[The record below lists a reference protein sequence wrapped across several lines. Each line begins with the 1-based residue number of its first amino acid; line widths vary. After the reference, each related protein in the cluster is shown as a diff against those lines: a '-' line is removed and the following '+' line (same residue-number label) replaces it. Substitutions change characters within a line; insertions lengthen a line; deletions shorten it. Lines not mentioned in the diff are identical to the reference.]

1 MKLFCCRLA
10 VFLALLVCWPTVH
23 IGWAWISQ
31 KCLMLD
37 VMTSYSHFAVTL
49 KCPWYGLT
57 AACDQVTN
65 VSLDLSRIPRGME
78 TICLTG
84 KEGLVLQPNAFSRFQ
99 HLIRLYIDG
108 GVAAI
113 LPGAFRGLST
123 LHALSLASPNQI
135 HLALTSE
142 VFQDLTGLEELTV
155 TNYALAAMTTNVFAR
170 LGQLRSLE
178 VTSDDVDFSAVV
190 CRLLRVNATL
200 TNLQMTMVNM
210 TLLKTPDCLANL
222 SAFPLLQNVS
232 LVLPNITTI
241 ETGALQ
247 CFKRITNICVP
258 LEEPIMAPLLQS
270 GIQSI
275 DSMDISLRDLNVES
289 LCEIVLSFA
298 VTKLAVT
305 CLTLRAQ
312 PNLAWA
318 KCQSLQSISLQLERP
333 SGSVISLSF
342 IHALRNV
349 TWLVVDAGDGSVLN
363 LSALFGKFPHHLT
376 EVSIS
381 VSLHPINFIVTDD
394 STPDLNLTLNLIGKS
409 IGLFGCDRPFIKSV
423 TKLMVTTDS
432 FTCGGHGSSSSSA
445 FQHFSS
451 VEWLKIV
458 QWTRS
463 TVQDLSGLS
472 GLVHLRELG
481 FQNVNLD
488 NSTGF
493 TTALRNL
500 TRLEKLSLEECWLDS
515 LQASTSMNLQ
525 SLKFLELL
533 IDGSNGVTESFFEP
547 LTSLKLVI
555 LGQQHLRCDCES
567 ARFEEW
573 ARRQSDVEVFLSHYQ
588 QESLQC
594 EVGGKS
600 QDLRSFGEKH
610 CRPYLGFMLF
620 VITATLNLLFILV
633 VLLQHLAREY
643 LLALFHIAGGWVNE
657 ALRHH
662 DGPRGRY
669 DYDAFVSYSGRDERW
684 VVDRLLPALEQRG
697 PPLLRL
703 CLHSRDFQPGKDVVQ
718 NITDSLYRSRR
729 TLCLVSRHFLRS
741 GWCSLEMRLA
751 TQRLQVEH
759 RDVLILVFLEAVPSH
774 LLSAHHRLARLVKT
788 RTYIQWPQ
796 EPVQQEAFWDRLWAK
811 LASERR

>member
-1 MKLFCCRLA
+1 
-10 VFLALLVCWPTVH
+10 
-23 IGWAWISQ
+23 
-31 KCLMLD
+31 
-37 VMTSYSHFAVTL
+37 MTSYFRFAVSL

-57 AACDQVTN
+57 AACDQVNN
-65 VSLDLSRIPRGME
+65 VSLDLSRIPRGVE

-99 HLIRLYIDG
+99 HLMRLYIDG

-113 LPGAFRGLST
+113 LPGAFGGLST
-123 LHALSLASPNQI
+123 LHALFLVSPNQI

-142 VFQDLTGLEELTV
+142 VLQDLTGLEELTV
-155 TNYALAAMTTNVFAR
+155 TNFALAAMTTNVFAR
-170 LGQLRSLE
+170 LGQLKSLE

-200 TNLQMTMVNM
+200 TTLQMTMVNM
-210 TLLKTPDCLANL
+210 TLLKTPNCLTNL

-232 LVLPNITTI
+232 LVLPNITAI

-247 CFKRITNICVP
+247 CFKRITKICVP
-258 LEEPIMAPLLQS
+258 LEEPILLQLLQS

-289 LCEIVLSFA
+289 LCEMVLSFA

-305 CLTLRAQ
+305 CLTLRAY

-318 KCQSLQSISLQLERP
+318 KCQSLQSISLQLEQP

-349 TWLVVDAGDGSVLN
+349 TWLDVDAGYGSADFSTLCPPQASFTQLRFFSYSTAEALVLN
-363 LSALFGKFPHHLT
+363 LSALFGKFPYHLT

-381 VSLHPINFIVTDD
+381 STSLHPINFIVTDD

-409 IGLFGCDRPFIKSV
+409 IGLFGCDRPFFKSV
-423 TKLMVTTDS
+423 TKMMVATDS

-445 FQHFSS
+445 FRHFSS
-451 VEWLKIV
+451 VEWLKIG

-481 FQNVNLD
+481 FENVNLD

-500 TRLEKLSLEECWLDS
+500 TRLEKLSLVLCWLDS
-515 LQASTSMNLQ
+515 LQASTSVNLQ
-525 SLKFLELL
+525 SLKFLGLL

-567 ARFEEW
+567 AGFEEW

-600 QDLRSFGEKH
+600 QDLRRFGEKH

-741 GWCSLEMRLA
+741 SWCSLEMRLA